1 MLAISLSK
9 YATPVFGG
17 FLPSGTG
24 VLFIFH
30 PFPSLGLHKK
40 TFLVLSQHW
49 DCIKKHFSSFPIIGT
64 A

>member
-49 DCIKKHFSSFPIIGT
+49 DCIKKHF
-64 A
+64 